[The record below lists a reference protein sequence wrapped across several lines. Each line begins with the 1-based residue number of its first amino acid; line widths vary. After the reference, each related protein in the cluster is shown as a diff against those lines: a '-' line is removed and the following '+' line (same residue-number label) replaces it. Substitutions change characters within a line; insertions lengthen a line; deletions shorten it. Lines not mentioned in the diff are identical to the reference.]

1 MKKINLM
8 LSMMLFGTF
17 SFAGQQ
23 PVVIPF
29 IEGEQLN
36 VSLSRV
42 NFNRVFVEGEKIV
55 QVSYPQGG
63 FDVDKSETSVPD
75 LKEMTVKATDLRLT
89 YSPDTVESRYS
100 TLLHLVPANFQ
111 ESFKQQLDEEIA
123 TVKSKNISSVFY
135 AEKVAVDVNHH
146 QGQIEGEL
154 YRTSH
159 GLEVN
164 PQHKAYLL
172 QFAFKQGVLSL
183 KSVKEVS
190 HEKN

>member
-1 MKKINLM
+1 M
-8 LSMMLFGTF
+8 
-17 SFAGQQ
+17 
-23 PVVIPF
+23 
-29 IEGEQLN
+29 
-36 VSLSRV
+36 
-42 NFNRVFVEGEKIV
+42 
-55 QVSYPQGG
+55 
-63 FDVDKSETSVPD
+63 ETSYRDNAVAKNKLVLKLLVCWALSSSLLALILSILCFYAFQHKETHWLPVCMGTEFSIGNSAYSPAY

-111 ESFKQQLDEEIA
+111 ESFKKQLDEEIE

-159 GLEVN
+159 GLEVK